1 MNILIRDVPES
12 LVRRLDD
19 EAARRKM
26 SRQEFLATLLAEWAE
41 PPVVLGWF
49 KAQRNGELSLAGSSD
64 DEPAECHECG
74 QPLDEVWIGI
84 LSNGAIHGP
93 VCSGCATSE

>member
-1 MNILIRDVPES
+1 MNILIRDIPDAT
-12 LVRRLDD
+12 VRRLDD

-26 SRQEFLATLLAEWAE
+26 SRQEFLTALLADWAE
-41 PPVVLGWF
+41 PPIVLGWF
-49 KAQRNGELSLAGSSD
+49 KPQRNGEIDLTDTD
-64 DEPAECHECG
+64 DPAECHECG

-93 VCSGCATSE
+93 VCSGCATSA

>member
-1 MNILIRDVPES
+1 MNILLRDIPDATVS
-12 LVRRLDD
+12 RLDA

-26 SRQEFLATLLAEWAE
+26 SRQEFLANLLAEWAD
-41 PPVVLGWF
+41 PPIVLGWF
-49 KAQRNGELSLAGSSD
+49 RPQRNGEIDLMTDID
-64 DEPAECHECG
+64 DRAECHECG

-84 LSNGAIHGP
+84 LSNGSIHGP